1 MMSVAVPPAS
11 SRQQPAI
18 VTAVAGAAAAA
29 DEMVVPLAR
38 IISPAEFERE
48 REQIFVKSWLPAG
61 HVRDVPAPGDFIVR
75 EFHVPRASALIV
87 HGRDGVIRAFHNICR
102 HRGNRLAPAGAQ
114 GTGRGFACSFHGW
127 SWDTTGALRGVTDAG
142 QFPCLDK
149 DSLGLLPIHC
159 ETWNGLVFL
168 NFDKRPREPLY
179 AWMDELAD
187 GYEDYFELQHKLSS
201 HSFEI
206 EANWNLGVNAFTEG
220 YHTLYIHRNTA
231 GDYQGG
237 AANPQ
242 RHRPFMQFMKR
253 HTRYSAPANP
263 GHVLAPA
270 EELAWRYGRRLLP
283 AACFQNETLPP
294 AVNPSRAEH
303 WLFDVIEVFPNMVM
317 LLGQN
322 YRIELTF
329 QPVTASRTIVTNE
342 TFVYEPRNLAER
354 ASQELFRQRER
365 EVVREDLSLLEA
377 QQEALSTGAMENVV
391 LSRQEMALAHHFR
404 VRKAML
410 EAGT

>member
-1 MMSVAVPPAS
+1 MVGS
-11 SRQQPAI
+11 
-18 VTAVAGAAAAA
+18 VAGAA
-29 DEMVVPLAR
+29 DLVVPLAK
-38 IISPAEFERE
+38 IISPEEFERE
-48 REQIFVKSWLPAG
+48 RTHVFGRAWLPAG
-61 HVRDVPAPGDFIVR
+61 HVADVPQAGDFIVR
-75 EFHVPRASALIV
+75 EFHVPKASVLIV

-102 HRGNRLAPAGAQ
+102 HRGNKLVMAGQ
-114 GTGRGFACSFHGW
+114 GANQRGFACSFHGW
-127 SWDTTGALRGVTDAG
+127 SWDTTGALRGVTDEG
-142 QFPCLDK
+142 QFPNLDK
-149 DSLGLLPIHC
+149 ETLGLLPIHC
-159 ETWNGLVFL
+159 QAWNGLVFL
-168 NFDKRPREPLY
+168 NFDTQPRESLH
-179 AWMDELAD
+179 AWMDQLAD
-187 GYEDYFELQHKLSS
+187 GYGDYFQQQHKLSS
-201 HSFEI
+201 HRFEI

-237 AANPQ
+237 ASNPQ

-263 GHVLAPA
+263 GHVFAPA

-283 AACFQNETLPP
+283 AACFQNDTLPE
-294 AVNPSRAEH
+294 AVNPSRAQH

-317 LLGQN
+317 LLGQH

-342 TFVYEPRNLAER
+342 TFVYQASNLAER

-365 EVVREDLSLLEA
+365 EVVREDLSLLEV
-377 QQEALSTGAMENVV
+377 QQEALATGAMENVV

-410 EAGT
+410 EAQS

>member
-1 MMSVAVPPAS
+1 MSAVL
-11 SRQQPAI
+11 QPARP
-18 VTAVAGAAAAA
+18 VTTIGGAAAGTA
-29 DEMVVPLAR
+29 DLVVPLGR
-38 IISPAEFERE
+38 IISPQEFERE
-48 REQIFVKSWLPAG
+48 REHVFGRAWLPAG
-61 HVRDVPAPGDFIVR
+61 HVADVPAPGDYVVR
-75 EFHVPRASALIV
+75 EFQVPKASVLIV
-87 HGRDGVIRAFHNICR
+87 HGRDGIVRAFHNICR
-102 HRGNRLAPAGAQ
+102 HRGNKLVGAGAQ
-114 GTGRGFACSFHGW
+114 GQARGFACSFHGW
-127 SWDTTGALRGVTDAG
+127 SWDTTGALRGVTDEG

-149 DSLGLLPIHC
+149 DSLGLLTIHC
-159 ETWNGLVFL
+159 ATWNGLVFL
-168 NFDKRPREPLY
+168 NFAAEPVEPLHT
-179 AWMDELAD
+179 WLGELAD
-187 GYEDYFELQHKLSS
+187 GYGDYFTQQHKLSS
-201 HSFEI
+201 HRFEI

-237 AANPQ
+237 ASNPQ

-283 AACFQNETLPP
+283 AACFQNETLPA
-294 AVNPSRAEH
+294 AVNPSRVEH

-317 LLGQN
+317 LLGQH

-329 QPVTASRTIVTNE
+329 QPVSASRTIVTNE
-342 TFVYEPRNLAER
+342 TFVYPAGNLAER

-377 QQEALSTGAMENVV
+377 QQEALATGAMENVV
-391 LSRQEMALAHHFR
+391 LSRQEMALTHHFR

-410 EAGT
+410 EEGS